1 MKFNEA
7 FDTIHAGAVEA
18 TGLDD
23 FGPDDYVEGLH
34 RVLNGL
40 DEEEG
45 IADEARQGV
54 LGLLITALAERL
66 RTQESWRRH
75 PQYRDVAITA
85 PIVITG
91 IPRTGTTALHR
102 LMACDPQF
110 QGIERWL
117 SSSPMPRPP
126 RESWSGTPEFQAC
139 EAQVQVLLESMPGFT
154 DVHELDPREV
164 DECLELLKQNFV
176 SNYFPS
182 MLGIPQYREW
192 WFTADE
198 LPSYRRYA
206 DILRLIG
213 LNDQDKR
220 WLLKNPGHV
229 WGIDS
234 LLTVFP
240 DALVIQTHRN
250 PVKTLPSVARVLEM
264 PRSMYHG
271 SNLDPRSIGPSEAEL
286 WRRAIDRTEDA
297 RKRHPDSF
305 FDVRQG
311 DFRQDP
317 IGTVGALYRH
327 LGLELTG
334 EVERDMRRWLDEQ
347 PEQQRQA
354 PDAPPEQ
361 YGLTAQGIHDQFAD
375 YIAKYDL

>member
-1 MKFNEA
+1 MKFTEA
-7 FDTIHAGAVEA
+7 FDTIHATAAQA

-23 FGPDDYVEGLH
+23 FGPDDYVAGLH
-34 RVLNGL
+34 EVLNAL
-40 DEEEG
+40 DDEPG
-45 IADEARQGV
+45 ISDDRRPAV
-54 LGLLITALAERL
+54 LDLLAAALAERL
-66 RTQESWRRH
+66 RTQEAWRQR
-75 PQYRDVAITA
+75 PQYRDVVISA

-102 LMACDPQF
+102 LLACDPQF

-126 RESWSGTPEFQAC
+126 AETWPDMPQFQAC
-139 EAQVQVLLESMPGFT
+139 EAQVQALLDSMPSFT

-164 DECLELLKQNFV
+164 DECLELLKQDFV

-182 MLGIPQYREW
+182 MLGIEQYREW

-198 LPSYRRYA
+198 LPSYQRYA

-213 LNDQDKR
+213 LNDQDRR

-229 WGIDS
+229 WGIDA
-234 LLTVFP
+234 LFDVFP
-240 DALVIQTHRN
+240 DAVVVQTHRN

-271 SNLDPRSIGPSEAEL
+271 ANLDPTVIGPSEAEL
-286 WRRAIDRTEDA
+286 WRRAIDRTEAA
-297 RKRHPDSF
+297 RNRHPDRF
-305 FDVRQG
+305 FDVRMG
-311 DFRQDP
+311 DFRQNPMGVVQD
-317 IGTVGALYRH
+317 IYQRC
-327 LGLELTG
+327 GLELTD
-334 EVERDMRRWLDEQ
+334 EAEADMRRWLTEQ

-354 PDAPPEQ
+354 PDVAPEA
-361 YGLTAQGIHDQFAD
+361 YGLTAAGIQDQFAD
-375 YIAKYDL
+375 YITKYEL